1 MKYNVKLEFWKYID
15 DIEAANEEEAI
26 KNALIQIT
34 NDPLDFFTAEDDVAN
49 TILNNFEDSSYATEV
64 EDE

>member
-1 MKYNVKLEFWKYID
+1 MKYNVKLEFWKYVD

-34 NDPLDFFTAEDDVAN
+34 NDPLDFF
-49 TILNNFEDSSYATEV
+49 YC
-64 EDE
+64 